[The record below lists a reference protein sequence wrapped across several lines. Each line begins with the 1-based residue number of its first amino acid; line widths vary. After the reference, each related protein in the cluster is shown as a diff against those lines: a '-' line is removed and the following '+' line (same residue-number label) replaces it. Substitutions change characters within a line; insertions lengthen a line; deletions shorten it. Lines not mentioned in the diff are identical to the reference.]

1 MLERLRWYKREL
13 AAVGLLLISTAGL
26 IALNITTFS
35 QLTDSQSQ
43 LQNIQSQI
51 VSLQTT
57 LRQKQSFNDRE
68 LPVLNQAVP
77 KSPDIPALLVSTSA
91 LAHTT
96 GVTIQSFQLG
106 TPSSA
111 SSGSLSSF
119 SITIA
124 VQGTRTHL
132 MDFLY
137 RLEHETRLTT
147 VQSMALSGP
156 GNSERSTSIVYTVY
170 FEPR

>member
-51 VSLQTT
+51 AALQTT
-57 LRQKQSFNDRE
+57 LRQKQAFNSKV
-68 LPVLNQAVP
+68 LPRLGQTVP

-91 LAHTT
+91 LANTT

-106 TPSSA
+106 TPSST

-147 VQSMALSGP
+147 VQSIALSGP
-156 GNSERSTSIVYTVY
+156 GSSQLSTSIVYTVY

>member
-43 LQNIQSQI
+43 LQNIQSQ
-51 VSLQTT
+51 VASLQTT
-57 LRQKQSFNDRE
+57 LRQKQAFNSKV

-111 SSGSLSSF
+111 LSGSLSSF

-137 RLEHETRLTT
+137 RLEHEARLTT
-147 VQSMALSGP
+147 VQSIALSGP
-156 GNSERSTSIVYTVY
+156 GGSQLSTSIVYTVY

>member
-147 VQSMALSGP
+147 VQSMALSGQ

>member
-43 LQNIQSQI
+43 LQNMQSQI
-51 VSLQTT
+51 ASLQTT
-57 LRQKQSFNDRE
+57 LRQKQAFNSKV
-68 LPVLNQAVP
+68 LPLLGQTVP

-137 RLEHETRLTT
+137 RLEHEARLTT
-147 VQSMALSGP
+147 VQSIALSGP
-156 GNSERSTSIVYTVY
+156 GSSELSTSIVYTVY